1 MCGRYTLFVPPEVLK
16 QRFKSSIDERN
27 VPKLHPR
34 YNIAPTQEVPI
45 ITAHRPREISFA
57 RWGLIP
63 SWSKDESIGTKLIN
77 ARSETL
83 LEKPS
88 FRTSFRKR
96 RCLVIANGFYEWRT
110 LSSEEAAAAGLANKR
125 KRATTTV
132 KQPMFVS
139 LQSGEPFALAGL
151 WDEWRNP
158 AALASPTSLVEP
170 PLRTCTIIT
179 TEPNSLI
186 ATMHHRM
193 AVILVPEEEDL
204 WLDET
209 VPEQELLRLLKPYPS
224 EAMVARPASL
234 GVNSVATDDASL
246 LDFQSDS
253 PLDSAHRQPSD
264 PKPLSLF

>member
-16 QRFKSSIDERN
+16 QRFKSSIDESN
-27 VPKLHPR
+27 LPKLQPR

-45 ITAHRPREISFA
+45 ITSHEPREITFA

-63 SWSKDESIGTKLIN
+63 SWAKDESIGTKLIN

-88 FRTSFRKR
+88 FRTSFKKR

-110 LSSEEAAAAGLANKR
+110 LSSEEAATTGLTGKGKSGKSKASK
-125 KRATTTV
+125 TV

-158 AALASPTSLVEP
+158 DIQSSRTSLTKL

-193 AVILVPEEEDL
+193 AVILAPEEEDV

-209 VPEQELLRLLKPYPS
+209 VPEQELVRLFKPYPS
-224 EAMVARPASL
+224 EAMVVRPASL
-234 GVNSVATDDASL
+234 KVNSVVTDDASL
-246 LDFQSDS
+246 LDVQQGFV
-253 PLDSAHRQPSD
+253 HHQPSNSE
-264 PKPLSLF
+264 PLSLF